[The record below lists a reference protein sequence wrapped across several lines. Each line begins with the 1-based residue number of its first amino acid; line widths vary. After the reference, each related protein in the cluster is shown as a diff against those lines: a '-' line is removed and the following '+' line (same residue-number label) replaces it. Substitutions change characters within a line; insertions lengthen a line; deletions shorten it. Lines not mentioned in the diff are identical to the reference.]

1 MPDYLRRALR
11 TFFQALL
18 GSLLTSGVLSA
29 ASTDGVVDWSAAEKA
44 AVAALAAAV
53 IAAFTLVQNLLEDH
67 TAMPALF
74 KAPASEG
81 ENPIP
86 DPAPVEPAKPKR
98 KPRKRVVRD
107 DGQSLL
113 YVLLVVILIVILLR
127 LL

>member
-29 ASTDGVVDWSAAEKA
+29 ASTDGVVDWSAAQKA
-44 AVAALAAAV
+44 AVAALAAGI
-53 IAAFTLVQNLLEDH
+53 IAAFTLAQNVLEDH
-67 TAMPALF
+67 TTMPALL

-81 ENPIP
+81 ENPVP
-86 DPAPVEPAKPKR
+86 EPPPVPAKPVR

-107 DGQSLL
+107 DGQSLV
-113 YVLLVVILIVILLR
+113 YVLLVVILIVLLVR

>member
-29 ASTDGVVDWSAAEKA
+29 ASTDGVVDWSAAQKA
-44 AVAALAAAV
+44 GVAALAAGI
-53 IAAFTLVQNLLEDH
+53 IAAFTLVQNVLEDH
-67 TAMPALF
+67 TPMPALM

-81 ENPIP
+81 ENPVP
-86 DPAPVEPAKPKR
+86 EPAPAKPVR

-107 DGQSLL
+107 DGQSLV
-113 YVLLVVILIVILLR
+113 YVLLVVILIVLLVR